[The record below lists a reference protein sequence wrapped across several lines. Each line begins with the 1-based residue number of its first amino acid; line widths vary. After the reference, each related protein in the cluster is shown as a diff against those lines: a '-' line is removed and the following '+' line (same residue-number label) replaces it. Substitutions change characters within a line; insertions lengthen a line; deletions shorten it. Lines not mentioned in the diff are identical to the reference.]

1 MTPLGDRSNRKNRVL
16 RSLTHGRGCNVFG
29 ADSRNP
35 STFHLALPLHQP
47 AAMDPT
53 EFARQIARAQTPR
66 LIPGIY
72 NYCDGRCGRCAFT
85 ERCLVFLENR
95 EVVAERASDPPLG
108 TDIEA
113 SLERTIAVLTEIAA
127 REGVDL
133 NAIAGDDGRPPFVV
147 LDHEDDPLVA
157 RAREYCTFAW
167 RVSRAVAP
175 LVAARGEVAAIEAV
189 ETIEWFSS
197 RIAAKIY
204 RAVCGRADGV
214 AVDADVQTDY
224 DGSAKAALAG
234 IDDSRRAWRALME
247 VGQATADGVPARAV
261 QVLEELETAVR
272 ARFPRA
278 DAFVRPGFD
287 EPAIAAGA
295 AATLPPWARRP
306 PPGER

>member
-1 MTPLGDRSNRKNRVL
+1 M
-16 RSLTHGRGCNVFG
+16 
-29 ADSRNP
+29 DS
-35 STFHLALPLHQP
+35 
-47 AAMDPT
+47 T
-53 EFARQIARAQTPR
+53 EFERLIARAQNPR

-95 EVVAERASDPPLG
+95 EAVAERASDVSDAPLA
-108 TDIEA
+108 TDIEV
-113 SLERTIAVLTEIAA
+113 SLERTIALLTEIAE

-133 NAIAGDDGRPPFVV
+133 NALAGEDDRQPFAV
-147 LDHEDDPLVA
+147 LDHEDDPLIV
-157 RAREYCTFAW
+157 RAREYSTIAW
-167 RVSRAVAP
+167 RVSRAVTP
-175 LVAARGEVAAIEAV
+175 IVAARGETAAIAAV

-204 RAVCGRADGV
+204 RAGVRQADGLG
-214 AVDADVQTDY
+214 VDADVQTDY

-234 IDDSRRAWRALME
+234 IDESRTAWRTLME
-247 VGQATADGVPARAV
+247 IGKATADGVPARAV
-261 QVLEELETAVR
+261 VVLDELDAALR

-287 EPAIAAGA
+287 EPTVAAGA

-306 PPGER
+306 PPGET

>member
-1 MTPLGDRSNRKNRVL
+1 
-16 RSLTHGRGCNVFG
+16 
-29 ADSRNP
+29 
-35 STFHLALPLHQP
+35 
-47 AAMDPT
+47 MDPT
-53 EFARQIARAQTPR
+53 EFERLITRAQNPR

-95 EVVAERASDPPLG
+95 EAVAERASDAPPAA
-108 TDIEA
+108 DVES
-113 SLERTIAVLTEIAA
+113 SLERTIAMLTEIAE

-133 NAIAGDDGRPPFVV
+133 NAFAADDERQAVV
-147 LDHEDDPLVA
+147 LDHEGDPLVV
-157 RAREYCTFAW
+157 RAREYSTIAW

-175 LVAARGEVAAIEAV
+175 IVTARGEAAAIEAV

-204 RAVCGRADGV
+204 RAVCGQAEGI

-234 IDDSRRAWRALME
+234 IDESRAAWRTLMA
-247 VGQATADGVPARAV
+247 VGKATADGVPARAV
-261 QVLEELETAVR
+261 LALEELETAVR

-287 EPAIAAGA
+287 EPAVAAGA

-306 PPGER
+306 PPGET

>member
-1 MTPLGDRSNRKNRVL
+1 
-16 RSLTHGRGCNVFG
+16 
-29 ADSRNP
+29 
-35 STFHLALPLHQP
+35 
-47 AAMDPT
+47 MDPT
-53 EFARQIARAQTPR
+53 EFERLIARAQNPR

-95 EVVAERASDPPLG
+95 EVVAERVSDAPLA
-108 TDIEA
+108 TDIEV
-113 SLERTIAVLTEIAA
+113 SLERTIAVLTEIAE

-133 NAIAGDDGRPPFVV
+133 NAIAGEGERQPLLL
-147 LDHEDDPLVA
+147 LDHEDDPLVR
-157 RAREYCTFAW
+157 RAREYSTIAW

-175 LVAARGEVAAIEAV
+175 LVAARGEASAIEAV

-197 RIAAKIY
+197 RIAAKIC
-204 RAVCGRADGV
+204 RAVCGEADGV

-234 IDDSRRAWRALME
+234 IDESRTAWRTLME
-247 VGQATADGVPARAV
+247 IGKATADGVPARAV
-261 QVLEELETAVR
+261 LALEELETAVR

-287 EPAIAAGA
+287 EPAVAAGA

-306 PPGER
+306 PPGAT

>member
-1 MTPLGDRSNRKNRVL
+1 
-16 RSLTHGRGCNVFG
+16 
-29 ADSRNP
+29 
-35 STFHLALPLHQP
+35 
-47 AAMDPT
+47 MDPT
-53 EFARQIARAQTPR
+53 EFERQIARAQNPR

-95 EVVAERASDPPLG
+95 EVVAERATEPPRA
-108 TDIEA
+108 TDIAA
-113 SLERTIAVLTEIAA
+113 SLERTIAVLTEIAE

-133 NAIAGDDGRPPFVV
+133 NAIGGDDGSQSFVV
-147 LDHEDDPLVA
+147 LDHEADPLVT
-157 RAREYCTFAW
+157 RARDYCTIAW

-175 LVAARGEVAAIEAV
+175 LVSARGEVAAIEAV

-204 RAVCGRADGV
+204 RAVCGEADGL
-214 AVDADVQTDY
+214 AADADVQTDY

-234 IDDSRRAWRALME
+234 IDESRTAWRTLME
-247 VGQATADGVPARAV
+247 VGKATADGVPARAV
-261 QVLEELETAVR
+261 QLLEELATAIR

-306 PPGER
+306 PPGEP